1 MLASASTLL
10 TLFELHPS
18 LPLPCCRFIVS
29 EGFESRPPQEGNR
42 MYLVMEYCSGGD
54 LAAFI
59 KRCKRVSEP
68 VAHHLM
74 RQLAAGLKEMWA
86 HNLVHVRLSNTQD
99 RHA

>member
-1 MLASASTLL
+1 
-10 TLFELHPS
+10 
-18 LPLPCCRFIVS
+18 
-29 EGFESRPPQEGNR
+29 

-74 RQLAAGLKEMWA
+74 RQVAAGLQEMWA
-86 HNLVHVRLSNTQD
+86 HNLVHVRLFLLWPRALQCLAGVAVTRFGDAAAFGAPRTENM
-99 RHA
+99 

>member
-1 MLASASTLL
+1 MALRREYPSPFLQLCDSKTSNSSTL
-10 TLFELHPS
+10 
-18 LPLPCCRFIVS
+18 
-29 EGFESRPPQEGNR
+29 QEGNR

-86 HNLVHVRLSNTQD
+86 HNLVHVRLFL
-99 RHA
+99 